1 MGQSIKDMKKN
12 ILVLLFLSQSYI
24 NFAQSKYKQV
34 SEVLETEKIYSV
46 SLNLYEF
53 DFTDSLVTMKIS
65 TDEQKFKP
73 SLFKVDE
80 TSIIGDVLYYNTTMV
95 GNNLKV
101 VFKKEKNVVYLMMNN
116 NTSVSK
122 FEKK

>member
-1 MGQSIKDMKKN
+1 MKKN
-12 ILVLLFLSQSYI
+12 ILVLLLLSQSYI
-24 NFAQSKYKQV
+24 NFAQSKYKQI
-34 SEVLETEKIYSV
+34 SEVLESEKIYSV

-53 DFTDSLVTMKIS
+53 EFTDSLVTMKIS
-65 TDEQKFKP
+65 SGEQKFKP
-73 SLFKVDE
+73 TLFKVDS
-80 TSIIGDVLYYNTTMV
+80 TSIIGDVLCYSTTMV
-95 GNNLKV
+95 GNSLKV

>member
-1 MGQSIKDMKKN
+1 MKKN
-12 ILVLLFLSQSYI
+12 LIIILLLSQSYI
-24 NFAQSKYKQV
+24 NFAQSKYKMV
-34 SEVLETEKIYSV
+34 SEVLETETIYTV
-46 SLNLYEF
+46 SLNTFEF

-65 TDEQKFKP
+65 TGEQKFKP
-73 SLFKVDE
+73 TLFKVDS
-80 TSIIGDVLYYNTTMV
+80 TSIVGDVLHYSTTMV